1 MAGRPEDCPEFRKKG
16 KILPSGKRVSVLCPV
31 FKKKRRVFPHTM
43 CSPAVEDML
52 RRAAESLCRKS
63 ASPYAPGR
71 EGLRQDAAKG
81 RRMPPRGKKAFF
93 RPETVPAGAAR
104 LRNMRYFF
112 LHATG
117 AGALRRTAM
126 HSARMLTAISSGVS
140 APMSSPMGACMR
152 ARSSSVKPLSLR
164 PA

>member
-1 MAGRPEDCPEFRKKG
+1 MAGRSEDGPVFRKRGTSPIREKV
-16 KILPSGKRVSVLCPV
+16 KRAPPGIQEKTPFS
-31 FKKKRRVFPHTM
+31 
-43 CSPAVEDML
+43 S
-52 RRAAESLCRKS
+52 AACFCHGRCVAQKAGSLCRKS
-63 ASPYAPGR
+63 VSPYVPRR
-71 EGLRQDAAKG
+71 EGLRKGESKG
-81 RRMPPRGKKAFF
+81 RRIPPWGKEAFSGRRQL
-93 RPETVPAGAAR
+93 RPERHDMRKG
-104 LRNMRYFF
+104 RYFF